1 MRRYA
6 LLLWVLFLAAVC
18 QAQEVRPQLKS
29 TIDTIDVNAMAPAAE
44 THERLRPAERDF
56 RQAPSERRDSL
67 RLPLLNRFGQTRPVG
82 FYPLWWGGWYDWQL
96 HPGLNVNLGASV
108 FAQLGKNAWYHGAGF
123 QQNISMMYATPLS
136 DKLSLAVGGYLNN
149 VSWAHDSWRDAGFN
163 AVLNYRFDD
172 HWEAFVYGQKSLTS
186 NRFLPLPLYDMGSL
200 SIPAST
206 SRSPW
211 KPTNGRLGTPTS
223 RLRTRTG
230 TTTWTA
236 NDHRPILISTDATP
250 LASVFFGNNIG
261 NDLWHSPASP
271 AYYCKK
277 TMGHAQTRHAF
288 YHF

>member
-29 TIDTIDVNAMAPAAE
+29 TVDTIDVNAMAPTAA
-44 THERLRPAERDF
+44 THERLRPSERDF

-67 RLPLLNRFGQTRPVG
+67 HLPLLNRFGQTRPVG

-200 SIPAST
+200 
-206 SRSPW
+206 
-211 KPTNGRLGTPTS
+211 GDRLGAGVRYNFNPGFYIEVS
-223 RLRTRTG
+223 VE
-230 TTTWTA
+230 A
-236 NDHRPILISTDATP
+236 DKRPAWDPYQPPSHE
-250 LASVFFGNNIG
+250 N
-261 NDLWHSPASP
+261 
-271 AYYCKK
+271 
-277 TMGHAQTRHAF
+277 RHN
-288 YHF
+288 YLDSKRP